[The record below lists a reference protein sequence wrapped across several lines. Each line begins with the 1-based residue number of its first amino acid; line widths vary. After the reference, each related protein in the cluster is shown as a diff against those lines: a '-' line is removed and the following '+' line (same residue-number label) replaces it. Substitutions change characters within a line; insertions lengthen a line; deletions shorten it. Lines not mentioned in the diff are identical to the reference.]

1 VGAVTLLFVLAGA
14 ALGGPLR
21 YLIDR
26 EVQTRSRPVLPLGT
40 LTANLSATLIL
51 GILIGVGGV
60 GTQTTALLETGF
72 CGSLSTYSTF
82 SYESVRVSEDDG
94 LTAAA
99 LYAGA
104 TLVGGL
110 LVATVG
116 FLIGRQLG

>member
-1 VGAVTLLFVLAGA
+1 LTLVLVLAGA
-14 ALGGPLR
+14 AAGGPLR

-26 EVQTRSRPVLPLGT
+26 EVQTRYRPVLPLGT
-40 LTANLSATLIL
+40 LAVNLLATLLL
-51 GILIGVGGV
+51 GVLIGAGGV
-60 GTQTTALLETGF
+60 GVQESALLETGF

-110 LVATVG
+110 LVAAFG
-116 FLIGRQLG
+116 FFLGRHLA